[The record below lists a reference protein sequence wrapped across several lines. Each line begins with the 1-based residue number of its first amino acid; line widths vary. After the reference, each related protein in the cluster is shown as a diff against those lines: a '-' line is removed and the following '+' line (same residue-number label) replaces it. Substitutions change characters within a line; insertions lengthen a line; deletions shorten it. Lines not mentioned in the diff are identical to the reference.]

1 MRALRILWQQSLNI
15 VRDRMIIIEIS
26 NNKKIIEIIVF
37 RNGAKIICRFTNKL
51 IAVKKG
57 SFIKDYNLFLF
68 YVDWKHVVTYV
79 QIEHYV

>member
-1 MRALRILWQQSLNI
+1 
-15 VRDRMIIIEIS
+15 MIIIEIS

-51 IAVKKG
+51 MAVKKG

-68 YVDWKHVVTYV
+68 YVDWNM
-79 QIEHYV
+79 